1 MTARRGDRG
10 GKWAWRLTG
19 AITLCV
25 YIFLFAPIVATIV
38 LSFNASMFGGF
49 PLTGFSLQWY
59 AKLLTNEQVMT
70 AFKTSLWIALVT
82 AAVTTLLGV
91 AVALALVRFQFSGKQ
106 AFGTLVILPALVPE
120 TILGVGLLVLIK
132 AANQPRS
139 IWLLLL
145 GHILLALPYVVLIV
159 QARMVGISRTYEEA
173 ALSLGAPRLAS
184 FREITFPLLVPAIV
198 AGVLLAFTISFD
210 NTSAGGQRPRHGDD
224 LGHRRHSARRRAGPP
239 GLHSVEETYASKRE
253 SNMKLSTT
261 KRLELLSER
270 HRDGNISRR
279 TFLTLTA
286 AAAASTGLSMP
297 WMGRALAAVSEV
309 RFDGWGGV
317 VQEAIDKL
325 AFQPYT
331 AKSGVKV
338 VQGTFGDEN
347 EIITKI
353 KTSKPGDFQIIHSS
367 GVNYYIKY
375 VNGGYNSEINEAN
388 IPNMVNVL
396 EAMIEPFRK
405 ITPKLS
411 AVPYDYGT
419 TGIAYNTKVIS
430 PEEAKEQGANLLAD
444 KKYAGKIGGYADMT
458 TRVWYAALQ
467 TGQDPNAIRDMDA
480 VWGKV
485 RETRDLA
492 KKFWS
497 SGAELMDLL
506 SKEEIVVTDAWSG
519 RVAALQQ
526 QGAPIAYL
534 DPAGSYAWMEDMLV
548 LKGSPMAEC
557 EELINFMLDPA
568 TAIAVAEGQNYPPSL
583 DPTKVKLTD
592 KIAALP
598 AFDPTGTMKSLTFAD
613 PVYWAENEDAW
624 TKQWD
629 RVSKGA

>member
-1 MTARRGDRG
+1 M
-10 GKWAWRLTG
+10 K
-19 AITLCV
+19 
-25 YIFLFAPIVATIV
+25 
-38 LSFNASMFGGF
+38 
-49 PLTGFSLQWY
+49 
-59 AKLLTNEQVMT
+59 LTN
-70 AFKTSLWIALVT
+70 
-82 AAVTTLLGV
+82 G
-91 AVALALVRFQFSGKQ
+91 
-106 AFGTLVILPALVPE
+106 
-120 TILGVGLLVLIK
+120 
-132 AANQPRS
+132 
-139 IWLLLL
+139 
-145 GHILLALPYVVLIV
+145 
-159 QARMVGISRTYEEA
+159 
-173 ALSLGAPRLAS
+173 
-184 FREITFPLLVPAIV
+184 
-198 AGVLLAFTISFD
+198 
-210 NTSAGGQRPRHGDD
+210 
-224 LGHRRHSARRRAGPP
+224 
-239 GLHSVEETYASKRE
+239 
-253 SNMKLSTT
+253 
-261 KRLELLSER
+261 KRLERLGDR
-270 HRDGNISRR
+270 YANGDISRR
-279 TFLTLTA
+279 SFLGLTA
-286 AAAASTGLSMP
+286 AAAAATGLSMP

-317 VQEAIDKL
+317 VQEAIDKY

-331 AKSGVKV
+331 AKSSIKV
-338 VQGTFGDEN
+338 VQGTFGDED

-353 KTSKPGDFQIIHSS
+353 KTSKPGDFQVIHSS

-375 VNGGYNSEINEAN
+375 VNAGFNSEINEAN
-388 IPNMVNVL
+388 IPNMANVL
-396 EAMIEPFRK
+396 TAMIDPFRK

-430 PEEAKEQGANLLAD
+430 PDEAKEKGANLLTD

-467 TGQDPNAIRDMDA
+467 TKQDPNNIQDMDA
-480 VWGKV
+480 VWAKV

-506 SKEEIVVTDAWSG
+506 SRNEIVVTDAWSG

-526 QGAPIAYL
+526 QGQPIGYL
-534 DPAGSYAWMEDMLV
+534 DPAGSYAWMEDMLI

-568 TAIAVAEGQNYPPSL
+568 TSIAVAEGQNYPPSL

-598 AFDPTGTMKSLTFAD
+598 AFDPTGSMKSLTYAD
-613 PVYWAENEDAW
+613 PLYWAKNEDAW
-624 TKQWD
+624 NKQWD